1 MHIVCSDL
9 EGVFVP
15 EIWINV
21 AQITGIDELRLT
33 TRDISDYNVLMRKRL
48 GLLDENGLT
57 LKDIQNVIATME
69 PLRGAL
75 EFLDWLREHTRLIIV
90 SDTFVEFAD
99 PLIAK
104 LKRPTLFCNSL
115 VVAPDGQITDYTL
128 RQEDGKRKVVEGLQR
143 MNFQVVAMGD
153 SYNDITMLKKAEKG
167 ILFRP
172 PENVIAEFPEFPV
185 TDNFDDLKALLQEA
199 LAGLE
204 NCSQRT
210 GE

>member
-75 EFLDWLREHTRLIIV
+75 EFLDWLRERTRLIIV

-115 VVAPDGQITDYTL
+115 VVAPDGQITDYNL

-204 NCSQRT
+204 N
-210 GE
+210 

>member
-21 AQITGIDELRLT
+21 AQITGIEELRLT

-48 GLLDENGLT
+48 GILDANGLT
-57 LKDIQNVIATME
+57 LRDIQNVIATME
-69 PLRGAL
+69 PLEGAVD
-75 EFLDWLREHTRLIIV
+75 FLDWLRIRTRVIIV

-115 VVAPDGQITDYTL
+115 TVDDNNRITDYNL
-128 RQEDGKRKVVEGLQR
+128 RQQDGKRKVAEGLQS

-153 SYNDITMLKKAEKG
+153 SYNDITMLQTAEKG

-172 PENVIAEFPEFPV
+172 PENVVDEFPEFPV
-185 TDNFDDLKALLQEA
+185 THDFDTLKTILDKTLSALE
-199 LAGLE
+199 E
-204 NCSQRT
+204 
-210 GE
+210 

>member
-48 GLLDENGLT
+48 GLLDQNGLT
-57 LKDIQNVIATME
+57 LRDIQNVIATME
-69 PLRGAL
+69 PLKGAL
-75 EFLDWLREHTRLIIV
+75 EFLDWLRERTRLIIV

-128 RQEDGKRKVVEGLQR
+128 RQEDGKRKVVEGLQS

-204 NCSQRT
+204 N
-210 GE
+210 

>member
-57 LKDIQNVIATME
+57 LRDIQNVIATME
-69 PLRGAL
+69 PLKGAL
-75 EFLDWLREHTRLIIV
+75 EFLDWLRERTRLIIV

-199 LAGLE
+199 LADLE
-204 NCSQRT
+204 N
-210 GE
+210 

>member
-48 GLLDENGLT
+48 GLLDQHGLT
-57 LKDIQNVIATME
+57 LRDIQNVIATME
-69 PLRGAL
+69 PLKGAL
-75 EFLDWLREHTRLIIV
+75 DFLDWLREHTRLIIV

-115 VVAPDGQITDYTL
+115 TVAPNGQITDYVL
-128 RQEDGKRKVVEGLQR
+128 RQEDGKRKVVEGLQG

-172 PENVIAEFPEFPV
+172 PENVMAEFPEFPV
-185 TDNFDDLKALLQEA
+185 TDDFDDLKTILLKALSDLD
-199 LAGLE
+199 
-204 NCSQRT
+204 NDR
-210 GE
+210 

>member
-75 EFLDWLREHTRLIIV
+75 EFLDWLRERTRLIIV

-204 NCSQRT
+204 N
-210 GE
+210 

>member
-69 PLRGAL
+69 PLKGAL
-75 EFLDWLREHTRLIIV
+75 EFLDWLRERTRLIIV

-115 VVAPDGQITDYTL
+115 VVAPDGQISDYTL

-204 NCSQRT
+204 N
-210 GE
+210 

>member
-57 LKDIQNVIATME
+57 LRDIQNVIATME

-75 EFLDWLREHTRLIIV
+75 EFLDWLRERTRLIIV

-128 RQEDGKRKVVEGLQR
+128 RQEDGKRKVVEGLQG

-204 NCSQRT
+204 N
-210 GE
+210 